1 MNPFVRYLVI
11 GAVGFIVAA
20 ALGIVGLLSADTPMV
35 QGLAMVAGSLLAAAI
50 CIFLFIQAW
59 RWSIIAY
66 RERRTGRS
74 LLVALTGGVI
84 ILMAAGALS
93 VAAILGLLFFG

>member
-11 GAVGFIVAA
+11 GAVGFIVAG
-20 ALGIVGLLSADTPMV
+20 ALGVMGLMSSQNPMTQV
-35 QGLAMVAGSLLAAAI
+35 LAMIAGSLIAAGI

-59 RWSIIAY
+59 RWSIRAY

-84 ILMAAGALS
+84 VIMGAGALAL
-93 VAAILGLLFFG
+93 AAILALLFFG

>member
-11 GAVGFIVAA
+11 GAVGFIVAS
-20 ALGIVGLLSADTPMV
+20 ALGIVGLLSAQDPV
-35 QGLAMVAGSLLAAAI
+35 IQGLAMVAGALIVAGI
-50 CIFLFIQAW
+50 CIFLFVQAW
-59 RWSIIAY
+59 RWSIVAY

-74 LLVALTGGVI
+74 LAVALTGGVMVVI
-84 ILMAAGALS
+84 AAGALS